1 MSNSCT
7 KQNNNQLKNN
17 NIMTEKYDFKL
28 MKNAEDGDLI
38 VEKGNSLVYM
48 TSMTESGAFYNEY
61 PPAPE
66 FYVIQKKFY
75 TNGMME
81 SKGKFIGRYL
91 QIGIWEYYDEKGKLI
106 KEEAEDAK
114 FGKVKIGQILKFIEK
129 EGWIDLATGKGR
141 EEIAYVYYDIRT
153 IKNGIFALS
162 FRKKG
167 EDPTQYN
174 DYPVWVITIE
184 ACPETNFY
192 ETIYAIHGET
202 GEVLKKE
209 VERILRKE

>member
-1 MSNSCT
+1 
-7 KQNNNQLKNN
+7 
-17 NIMTEKYDFKL
+17 MTEKYDFEL
-28 MKNAEDGDLI
+28 MEIMENTKAMHLI
-38 VEKGNSLVYM
+38 VEKGKSLIYV
-48 TSMTESGAFYNEY
+48 SRMTEGGAFYNEY

-66 FYVIQKKFY
+66 FYFIQKTFY

-81 SKGKFIGRYL
+81 AKGKFIGQYL
-91 QIGIWEYYDEKGKLI
+91 KIGIWEYYDEKGKLI
-106 KEEAEDAK
+106 KEEDEDVK

-141 EEIAYVYYDIRT
+141 EEIAYVYQDIRD
-153 IKNGIFALS
+153 IKDGIFTLS
-162 FRKKG
+162 FLKKG

-174 DYPVWVITIE
+174 DYPVWLITIK

-192 ETIYAIHGET
+192 RTIYNIHGET

-209 VERILRKE
+209 TKQILRTE